1 MTKPHAELRRA
12 LGSFATGVT
21 IVTARDP
28 GTDGVV
34 AHDVGLTVN
43 SFSSVSLEPPLVQWC
58 IARRAASFEAFRR
71 ASHYAVHVLG
81 AEQRELSQRFAT
93 HGIDRFAGIEFER
106 GPGGLPLL
114 PGCVTR
120 FACRIVERYAGGDHV
135 ILLAEVEAFETSEVE
150 PLLYLRGAYARFAQ
164 D

>member
-58 IARRAASFEAFRR
+58 IARRAASFEAFQR

-93 HGIDRFAGIEFER
+93 HGIDRFAGIQFER